1 MSIEARVRVT
11 ATFVDE
17 KIASQAE
24 LELNNF
30 LIEND
35 HELAQALNAIYP
47 VANQIDYKDE
57 LINVEKIKRN
67 SCKLTIDS
75 YTYTSEHPVW
85 FVKSLAKLGAEKV
98 HIIGNWDGNVQNYY
112 FLNGIKVQKKKFFG
126 ESPEKSL
133 SAENVEIVNGLFL
146 PNGRVKVRAK
156 LISTWAVGDI
166 YESTGMEFKTLEGDV
181 FFYKGRGVI
190 LDVLWNSKMEEFD
203 TSVVIEFSAVF
214 EVEKKGGQYASFA
227 KRPTKVVQVM
237 GL

>member
-1 MSIEARVRVT
+1 MSIEARVRVI

-24 LELNNF
+24 LELKNS

-57 LINVEKIKRN
+57 LINVEKMERN

-85 FVKSLAKLGAEKV
+85 FVKSLAKLGAEKI
-98 HIIGNWDGNVQNYY
+98 HIIGSWDGNIQNYY
-112 FLNGIKVQKKKFFG
+112 FLSGSKVPKKKFFG
-126 ESPEKSL
+126 ESPENSL
-133 SAENVEIVNGLFL
+133 SAKNFEIGNGLFL
-146 PNGRVKVRAK
+146 PNGRVKVRAR
-156 LISTWAVGDI
+156 LISNWAVGDI

-190 LDVLWNSKMEEFD
+190 LDVLWNSTTEEFD

-227 KRPTKVVQVM
+227 KRPTKVVQIL